1 MLSVPTVTIPYALI
15 INSRETLEADMPPIG
30 TCSGSEMKVHRV
42 KRHKS
47 KILVVDLVS
56 YLGPPQSV
64 LMWFISHLLK
74 TYGIINKVTSIKGN
88 AGQAGVPWRTLGG
101 AGPSFNGVVK
111 TFQMNFIIPTENS
124 SMNKKYIF
132 EREGFSDVVLDQGT
146 KIRSWIF
153 MAAGKA
159 MWFTNVPNIIH
170 CKGKRRWG
178 FNENQKYQ
186 AKGSYNSMIFIE
198 SYPLLIMTRL
208 IMLKYT
214 NVRVTKN

>member
-47 KILVVDLVS
+47 KVLVEDLLS

-64 LMWFISHLLK
+64 LMWFIWHLLK
-74 TYGIINKVTSIKGN
+74 TYWLINKLTPVKGN

-124 SMNKKYIF
+124 SHNKKHNF
-132 EREGFSDVVLDQGT
+132 GREWFSDVVFDQRWNM
-146 KIRSWIF
+146 RSWTF
-153 MAAGKA
+153 TAGGETT
-159 MWFTNVPNIIH
+159 WFINVRNTIY
-170 CKGKRRWG
+170 CKRERQRRWE
-178 FNENQKYQ
+178 FN
-186 AKGSYNSMIFIE
+186 
-198 SYPLLIMTRL
+198 
-208 IMLKYT
+208 
-214 NVRVTKN
+214 TK